1 MTKLTQKTKDDMTK
15 LYEFVK
21 QNQPVKYQVV
31 YDTMGWSYARLCN
44 IKRQLYKEKKHI
56 QSMGPYSVWYLPA
69 EMTPEQTHQYC
80 VLKANTRSMNQWYE
94 IIEVMTGKSRY
105 EGRYQ
110 PKTSEEKEK
119 RLFEQRSEFV
129 QRVHDVSWLIED
141 EVFEPHDDLN
151 ETIKRRLDSLV
162 HQTYRTEIDW
172 LKLVM
177 SRLYFTWMQYEFGEI
192 NPEDVARTISAMRH
206 ELVEISLKYKLKVD
220 IIG

>member
-1 MTKLTQKTKDDMTK
+1 MTKRTQKTKDDMAK
-15 LYEFVK
+15 LYDFIK
-21 QNQPVKYQVV
+21 KNQPVKYQVV
-31 YDTMGWSYARLCN
+31 YDTMGWSYARLYSLRRNLCYEN
-44 IKRQLYKEKKHI
+44 KFI
-56 QSMGPYSVWYLPA
+56 QNQNPHAVWFIPA

-80 VLKANTRSMNQWYE
+80 VLKANTRSMNQWHE

-105 EGRYQ
+105 EGRCQ
-110 PKTSEEKEK
+110 PETSEEKEK
-119 RLFEQRSEFV
+119 RLCEQRSEFV

-151 ETIKRRLDSLV
+151 KTIKSRLDSLV
-162 HQTYRTEIDW
+162 HHTYLTECDW

-206 ELVEISLKYKLKVD
+206 ELVEISDKYKLKVD